1 MLFINGLHVVGECST
16 MHHIADDTNML
27 LIEKS
32 LKKNE
37 QIINRDLKRIDQWI
51 RTIK

>member
-1 MLFINGLHVVGECST
+1 

-32 LKKNE
+32 LKRNE